1 MGSRQ
6 RSAVT
11 FTPSRFNAGNIVV
24 ADKLFEPKA
33 GGKMLSIR
41 YEQDGTVYDIPRVQ
55 TPGMRI
61 GQVWDNA
68 DPTKTYTASYTVA
81 LNFDQLRAADMEN
94 TTFDPATEPAA
105 KAAQR
110 RLVDVFEA
118 FDTKVIKQI
127 ASQGFIKGKG
137 GKAMTEED
145 VEGKFI
151 QTVHWP
157 DNPEYTLGI
166 RAKINCKDTEYSAR
180 KVFICDQDNRDI
192 SYWKMDPATSA
203 RVYKYE
209 TTFDSIEG
217 EPVFN
222 IDALRGRNRVIRAV
236 LESNNAWIQ
245 QSISCSWKLINVQ
258 VEVGA
263 SAAYAQSAWVAEDDA
278 PLTGSKRARE
288 PPASAG
294 AGGGAGEMT
303 DAEVN
308 ELMEDP

>member
-6 RSAVT
+6 RSAIT
-11 FTPSRFNAGNIVV
+11 FTASRFNRDGIVV

-41 YEQDGTVYDIPRVQ
+41 YQQDGTVYDIPRVQ
-55 TPGMRI
+55 TPGMTI

-81 LNFDQLRAADMEN
+81 LNFDQLRSSDMEAE
-94 TTFDPATEPAA
+94 FDASTESSA
-105 KAAQR
+105 KSAQR

-127 ASQGFIKGKG
+127 SAQGFLKGKG
-137 GKAMTEED
+137 GKAMSEED
-145 VEGKFI
+145 IEGKFI

-157 DNPEYTLGI
+157 DKPEYTLGI
-166 RAKINCKDTEYSAR
+166 RAKINTRDTDFAAR
-180 KVFICDQDNRDI
+180 KVFVCDQDSRNI
-192 SYWKMDPATSA
+192 SYWKLDPSTNA
-203 RVYKYE
+203 RVYQHE
-209 TTFDSIEG
+209 PAFESLDG

-263 SAAYAQSAWVAEDDA
+263 SASYGENAFVVEDDA

-288 PPASAG
+288 ASSAG
-294 AGGGAGEMT
+294 AGGADGMT
-303 DAEVN
+303 DADLN

>member
-1 MGSRQ
+1 MASRQ
-6 RSAVT
+6 RSAIT
-11 FTPSRFNAGNIVV
+11 FTPSRFHADKIIV

-55 TPGMRI
+55 TPSMRI

-81 LNFDQLRAADMEN
+81 LNFDQLRSADMEA
-94 TTFDPATEPAA
+94 TVDPTTEPAS
-105 KAAQR
+105 KVAQR

-180 KVFICDQDNRDI
+180 KVFICDQENRDI

-209 TTFDSIEG
+209 AAFESIEG

-263 SAAYAQSAWVAEDDA
+263 SAAYAQSAWVADDDA
-278 PLTGSKRARE
+278 PITGSKRGRE
-288 PPASAG
+288 SASAG
-294 AGGGAGEMT
+294 AGGMT

>member
-6 RSAVT
+6 RSAIT
-11 FTPSRFNAGNIVV
+11 FTASRFNSDKIVV

-41 YEQDGTVYDIPRVQ
+41 YEQDGTIYDIPRVQ
-55 TPGMRI
+55 TPSMRI

-81 LNFDQLRAADMEN
+81 LNFDQLRSADMEN
-94 TTFDPATEPAA
+94 SAFDPATEPAP

-180 KVFICDQDNRDI
+180 KVFICDQDNHDI
-192 SYWKMDPATSA
+192 SYWKMDPSTSA

-209 TTFDSIEG
+209 PAFESLEG

-278 PLTGSKRARE
+278 PVTGSKRGRE
-288 PPASAG
+288 ASAAA
-294 AGGGAGEMT
+294 AGDMT